1 MAPKRDFKKNTS
13 EYFIS
18 APTEKKESPDY
29 AEQFGEPAPVPIQAD
44 GYNVPRGYKLTKEP
58 RSARIQLLVRPSTRE
73 LIKADADKAGKSINE
88 FVNDILE
95 DYLRK
100 GGK

>member
-1 MAPKRDFKKNTS
+1 MAQKKDFKKNTS
-13 EYFIS
+13 EYFFN
-18 APTEKKESPDY
+18 PPEEKESPDY
-29 AEQFGEPAPVPIQAD
+29 AKQFSEPDPVPIQAD
-44 GYNVPRGYKLTKEP
+44 NYNLPRGLIAKKEP
-58 RSARIQLLVRPSTRE
+58 RSERIQLLVRKSTKE
-73 LIKADADKAGKSINE
+73 LIKADADKAEKSLNE